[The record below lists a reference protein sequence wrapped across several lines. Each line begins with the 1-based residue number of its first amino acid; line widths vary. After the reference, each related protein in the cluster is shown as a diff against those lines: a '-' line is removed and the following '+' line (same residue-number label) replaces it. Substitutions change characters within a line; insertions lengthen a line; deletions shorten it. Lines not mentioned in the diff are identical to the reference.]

1 MGFFYVD
8 LVLTIK
14 FLIFKYMRKYIV
26 ILAIGVT
33 MTLAACGTGSSTN
46 EATDST
52 GAIVDTTVVTAV
64 DTTAQAPV
72 GVADAATKEDGVKKP
87 SVEEVK

>member
-1 MGFFYVD
+1 
-8 LVLTIK
+8 
-14 FLIFKYMRKYIV
+14 MRKYIV

-52 GAIVDTTVVTAV
+52 GVIVDTTTVTAV
-64 DTTAQAPV
+64 DTTAQTAGG
-72 GVADAATKEDGVKKP
+72 GVEATTTENGPKKP

>member
-1 MGFFYVD
+1 
-8 LVLTIK
+8 
-14 FLIFKYMRKYIV
+14 MRKYIV

-52 GAIVDTTVVTAV
+52 GAIVDTTTVTAV
-64 DTTAQAPV
+64 DTTAQTAGG
-72 GVADAATKEDGVKKP
+72 GVESTTTENGPKKP

>member
-1 MGFFYVD
+1 
-8 LVLTIK
+8 
-14 FLIFKYMRKYIV
+14 MRKYIV

-33 MTLAACGTGSSTN
+33 MTLAACGNGSSTN

-52 GAIVDTTVVTAV
+52 GAIVDTTTVTAV
-64 DTTAQAPV
+64 DTTAQTA
-72 GVADAATKEDGVKKP
+72 GGGGEATGTENGLKKP